1 MTTSENM
8 AKSFVGVRELKARL
22 SEYLNEVRE
31 GDVIEVTSRG
41 KTIARILPSAGK
53 IKSDPMELVR
63 EGIANWNGKRIPARM
78 PEFGFKDGT
87 LASDL
92 ILENRD

>member
-1 MTTSENM
+1 M
-8 AKSFVGVRELKARL
+8 AKSAVGVRDLKARL
-22 SEYLNEVRE
+22 SEYLKEVMQ

-41 KTIARILPSAGK
+41 ETIARILPTIRK
-53 IKSDPMELVR
+53 TRSDPMDLVQ
-63 EGIANWNGKRIPARM
+63 EGIANWNGKRVPAKM

-92 ILENRD
+92 ALENRD